1 MDNMEI
7 AWEDFI
13 LEEPST
19 TKTFVQPKTAR
30 SGPGSRKQSLES
42 RTSRASGD
50 SNILFSKD
58 VAEAEEIANTGK
70 EAEVVVEQ
78 LTAAAEAN
86 TADDL
91 VEVAE
96 DDLVLMVKDDL
107 VETK

>member
-1 MDNMEI
+1 M
-7 AWEDFI
+7 
-13 LEEPST
+13 
-19 TKTFVQPKTAR
+19 
-30 SGPGSRKQSLES
+30 
-42 RTSRASGD
+42 
-50 SNILFSKD
+50 
-58 VAEAEEIANTGK
+58 
-70 EAEVVVEQ
+70 EQ